1 MILMKG
7 RKMSQLDSG
16 REIVEREGIKA
27 TKMQGVEIADDGT
40 NSCVIPGFPYRFIAQ
55 GDKLLV
61 SVDVFK
67 SGYECKTCKGEGRI
81 KSHCP
86 CEDTGRPGFKYSK
99 AMLEYA
105 PGSEF
110 SAKIDI
116 KCPECQ
122 GDFESKRV
130 DIECPECNGKGA
142 LIWIP
147 DQSKL
152 LPTTGVI
159 VSVGSEVQNPELKNH
174 VRVLFGAYSGTMIP
188 TKAAG
193 VVFKVIRDIEVLLII
208 EGGEDLAAFDFVQ
221 LDQNP

>member
-1 MILMKG
+1 
-7 RKMSQLDSG
+7 MSQLDSG
-16 REIVEREGIKA
+16 REIVEREGIRA
-27 TKMQGVEIADDGT
+27 TKMQGVEIADDGS
-40 NSCVIPGFPYRFIAQ
+40 NECVIPGFPYRFKAQ

-67 SGYECKTCKGEGRI
+67 SGYECKVCKGEGEI
-81 KSHCP
+81 DFK
-86 CEDTGRPGFKYSK
+86 CECEATSRPGFKY
-99 AMLEYA
+99 ANLDEEA
-105 PGSEF
+105 HPTRVQ
-110 SAKIDI
+110 A
-116 KCPECQ
+116 KCPSCQ
-122 GDFESKRV
+122 GDFIAARKR
-130 DIECPECNGKGA
+130 IICPECKGKAA

-188 TKAAG
+188 TKAPG

-221 LDQNP
+221 LDDRP